1 MALTTTQRYTLRNNI
16 NADPA
21 LSAWP
26 NNDDGHLEIVKAYA
40 LDSLTDV
47 WRTDAPV
54 QDIINAVDWS
64 RYTPTDSA
72 LDTDTA
78 AIAAAKTNRLLA
90 VQTKQMNLQLMLQ
103 GRDTLDCSKPS
114 IRTGLRDCVVQV
126 PTGASGAMTNP
137 GGPNGGTV
145 LTACIRKAN
154 RGESL
159 FATIQATTGATT
171 AYLLTFEGLVTLED
185 VREARNL
192 P

>member
-26 NNDDGHLEIVKAYA
+26 NNDDGHYEIVKAYA

-47 WRTDAPV
+47 WRTDASV
-54 QDIINAVDWS
+54 QDIINAIDWAK
-64 RYTPTDSA
+64 YTPTDSGLESDTPA
-72 LDTDTA
+72 L
-78 AIAAAKTNRLLA
+78 AAAKTNRLLS

-103 GRDTLDCSKPS
+103 GRDSLDCSKPN
-114 IRTGLRDCVVQV
+114 IRTGLRDCVIQV
-126 PTGASGAMTNP
+126 PTGTGGAMTQP
-137 GGPNGGTV
+137 GGPNAGTV
-145 LTACIRKAN
+145 LAACIRKAN

>member
-1 MALTTTQRYTLRNNI
+1 MPLTTAQRYTLRNQI

-26 NNDDGHLEIVKAYA
+26 NNDDGHYEIVKAFA
-40 LDSLTDV
+40 LPSGVDV
-47 WRTDAPV
+47 WRTEAPV
-54 QDIINAVDWS
+54 QDIINAIDWS
-64 RYTPTDSA
+64 KYTPTDSA
-72 LDTDTA
+72 TESDTPA
-78 AIAAAKTNRLLA
+78 LAVAKTNRLLA

-103 GRDTLDCSKPS
+103 GRETLDCSKPS

-126 PTGASGAMTNP
+126 PTGTGGAMTQP
-137 GGPNGGTV
+137 GGANAVTV
-145 LTACIRKAN
+145 LNACIRKAN

-159 FATIQATTGATT
+159 YATVPAQTGGTT
-171 AYLLTFEGLVTLED
+171 AFLLTFEGLVSLED